1 MFRIVTERKGLENVR
16 AILARLG
23 LDYSI
28 FFGMGS
34 YKLQPEECMVLEF
47 EFADRANVLTAAQLI
62 GEANAQECVLFQC
75 IPSVS
80 EMVCTKPLPE
90 PERHTPAAAVAS

>member
-1 MFRIVTERKGLENVR
+1 MYRIVTERKGLENVR

-47 EFADRANVLTAAQLI
+47 EFAERSAVLTAAQLI
-62 GEANAQECVLFQC
+62 GESNAQECVLFQF
-75 IPSVS
+75 S
-80 EMVCTKPLPE
+80 EN
-90 PERHTPAAAVAS
+90 SI